1 MFYLNQSQY
10 SMIKTFSAW
19 FFGYLAL
26 AFIIL
31 AIYCFCD
38 NIQDSKSKNLRKVG
52 NIFNKFFLALCV
64 AEMVDVLIDNYTPTI
79 HGLVKFSS
87 LLITVFGVGIIIVII
102 ILSCCY
108 VFYDNEKV
116 NESKKIK

>member
-10 SMIKTFSAW
+10 SMIKTVSAW

-31 AIYCFCD
+31 VIYCLYD
-38 NIQDSKSKNLRKVG
+38 DIQDSKSKDLRKTG
-52 NIFNKFFLALCV
+52 NIFNKLFLALCV
-64 AEMVDVLIDNYTPTI
+64 AEMVVVLIDNYTPTI
-79 HGLVKFSS
+79 RGLVKFSS
-87 LLITVFGVGIIIVII
+87 LLIPVFGVGIIIVII

-108 VFYDNEKV
+108 TSYVNEKD
-116 NESKKIK
+116 NESKR